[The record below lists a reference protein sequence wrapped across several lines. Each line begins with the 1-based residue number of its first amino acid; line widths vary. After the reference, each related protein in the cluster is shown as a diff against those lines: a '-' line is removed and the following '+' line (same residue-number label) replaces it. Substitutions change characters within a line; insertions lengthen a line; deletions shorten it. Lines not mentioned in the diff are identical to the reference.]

1 VRGEVMDEKTVR
13 KIKLLTRNLGRIF
26 ASEKDAA
33 LEKQFLKYKDDI
45 YFEAL
50 ERLNQEEPTN
60 TPDYAAIGK
69 EIGELVAKK
78 NLAYGDSF
86 TRTGAVLRAYF
97 PDGIKPDQYDLM
109 SYIVRTSDKFFRL
122 IANNDPAGENPA
134 MDIAGYSILEVG
146 RRKEK

>member
-1 VRGEVMDEKTVR
+1 MDEKTVR
-13 KIKLLTRNLGRIF
+13 KIKLLARNLGRVF
-26 ASEKDAA
+26 ASEKGAA
-33 LEKQFLKYKDDI
+33 LDGI

-60 TPDYAAIGK
+60 APDYAAIGK

>member
-1 VRGEVMDEKTVR
+1 MDEKTVR

-26 ASEKDAA
+26 ASEKGAA
-33 LEKQFLKYKDDI
+33 LDGI